1 MGEMLLLS
9 YKASI
14 FILVISC
21 NCITIKS
28 QDYYD
33 IDEEFYENEDV
44 DLDTDFTNPI
54 QKRFDQFFSQR
65 ARERYLMEKSRKARN
80 SDTQHRKYKR
90 SGEYD
95 DRMSGVADI
104 LFSTPGKRVG
114 SLLQHQARTN
124 SILKSAISQSQ
135 NQQQKRNLAKLKK
148 ILLSCLLSKNILEP
162 KDIKVKKHFL
172 RFG

>member
-1 MGEMLLLS
+1 MYIGLS
-9 YKASI
+9 SYFAINFRSRESTLKE
-14 FILVISC
+14 L
-21 NCITIKS
+21 
-28 QDYYD
+28 
-33 IDEEFYENEDV
+33 
-44 DLDTDFTNPI
+44 I
-54 QKRFDQFFSQR
+54 QLCWNTGDQ
-65 ARERYLMEKSRKARN
+65 
-80 SDTQHRKYKR
+80 

-172 RFG
+172 RFGWSYWFFNHLNWILRMV